1 MTGNEDFTL
10 RPIGGFVFTCTQP
23 MEVLKS
29 GNNMSEVFLES
40 LNGAHLQLPD
50 LNVRTDFEKI
60 TKELLAQV
68 SPKHRIS
75 KNALDALCSR
85 DWPGHLGQLKKVLRV
100 LVSTSDS
107 QVIRNASIQHD
118 QKLSGVEIAPCRACS
133 NSPIRKE
140 NCILIRKSWLVTGQN
155 ISLASRRLGVS
166 RNTVYR
172 HIKNM

>member
-1 MTGNEDFTL
+1 MSFT
-10 RPIGGFVFTCTQP
+10 T
-23 MEVLKS
+23 
-29 GNNMSEVFLES
+29 
-40 LNGAHLQLPD
+40 
-50 LNVRTDFEKI
+50 KI

-68 SPKHRIS
+68 SPKHHIS

-100 LVSTSDS
+100 LVSTSDAH
-107 QVIRNASIQHD
+107 VIRNASIQHD
-118 QKLSGVEIAPCRACS
+118 QKLSGVEIGPCDACS

-140 NCILIRKSWLVTGQN
+140 NCTLIRKSWLDTGQN

>member
-1 MTGNEDFTL
+1 M
-10 RPIGGFVFTCTQP
+10 
-23 MEVLKS
+23 
-29 GNNMSEVFLES
+29 
-40 LNGAHLQLPD
+40 
-50 LNVRTDFEKI
+50 RTDFEKI

-68 SPKHRIS
+68 SPKHHIS

-100 LVSTSDS
+100 LVSTSDTN
-107 QVIRNASIQHD
+107 VIRNASIQHD
-118 QKLSGVEIAPCRACS
+118 QKLSGVKIGPCDACS

-140 NCILIRKSWLVTGQN
+140 NCTLIRKSWLDTGQN

>member
-1 MTGNEDFTL
+1 
-10 RPIGGFVFTCTQP
+10 

-29 GNNMSEVFLES
+29 GNNMSEIFLES
-40 LNGAHLQLPD
+40 LIGAHLQLPNLD
-50 LNVRTDFEKI
+50 MRTDFEKI

-68 SPKHRIS
+68 SPKHHIS

-100 LVSTSDS
+100 LVSTSDAH
-107 QVIRNASIQHD
+107 VIRNASIQHD
-118 QKLSGVEIAPCRACS
+118 QKLSGVEIGPCDACS

-140 NCILIRKSWLVTGQN
+140 NCTLIRKSWLDTGQN

>member
-1 MTGNEDFTL
+1 
-10 RPIGGFVFTCTQP
+10 

-29 GNNMSEVFLES
+29 GNNISEIFLES
-40 LNGAHLQLPD
+40 LIGAHLQLPNLD
-50 LNVRTDFEKI
+50 MRTDFEKI

-68 SPKHRIS
+68 SPKHHIS
-75 KNALDALCSR
+75 KNALDTLCSR

-100 LVSTSDS
+100 LVSTSDAH
-107 QVIRNASIQHD
+107 VIRNASIQHD
-118 QKLSGVEIAPCRACS
+118 QKLSGVEIRPCDACS

-140 NCILIRKSWLVTGQN
+140 NCTLIRKSWLDTGQN